1 MVGAEQQQEEVTVL
15 CTQAHKN
22 TGLLLTLMIAL
33 FSLWDEEFAKLN
45 LRIVSSYISVNGTVQ
60 CGKTLLMVV
69 GELTFLSNG
78 KSVFNAT
85 FFLLQYKCINA
96 V

>member
-15 CTQAHKN
+15 SCTQAHKN

-45 LRIVSSYISVNGTVQ
+45 LRIVSSYISVNRTVQ
-60 CGKTLLMVV
+60 CGKTLLMVA
-69 GELTFLSNG
+69 GDLTFLSNG
-78 KSVFNAT
+78 KISF
-85 FFLLQYKCINA
+85 
-96 V
+96 

>member
-60 CGKTLLMVV
+60 CGKTLLMAKV
-69 GELTFLSNG
+69 T
-78 KSVFNAT
+78 
-85 FFLLQYKCINA
+85 
-96 V
+96 